1 MTSELPGASVAAGTT
16 TFHAGGV
23 GQRVGGGG
31 PGPSVGHPEELT
43 VGPLRVRTTLWQAAI
58 ICVGTNGFMLN
69 VGKKPHAQS
78 LANCDGRI
86 STSGA
91 GVAPWPGRV
100 ILQKP
105 WFWSPY

>member
-1 MTSELPGASVAAGTT
+1 MTSELLGASVAAVTT
-16 TFHAGGV
+16 TFDAGGV
-23 GQRVGGGG
+23 AHGLGGRG
-31 PGPSVGHPEELT
+31 PGPIVVHPEELT

-91 GVAPWPGRV
+91 AGAPWPCRG
-100 ILQKP
+100 ILQKT
-105 WFWSPY
+105 WFWSPC